1 MDDGVLFGRYTFTQE
16 NAANILKA
24 EVGKVFA
31 KVLEHAGVFK
41 KNADGQAAFERFIDS
56 VNQNANA

>member
-41 KNADGQAAFERFIDS
+41 WDDEGREAFRRF
-56 VNQNANA
+56 VARL